1 MIEVSSLGL
10 AATLILLT
18 SVSATVLVDRFYVGS
33 SSFLNPAWKWWL
45 GIATAPYLLGLA
57 GIAALTILPGSNQ
70 SIHLA
75 VILTILGIPIF
86 YVRSFISRQIA
97 YLREDR
103 RSTEAL
109 SFSFDERLIMALIA
123 AVATALCVDA
133 LVMPTVQNDALE
145 YLMVGRHLFESRTL
159 ASYPIL
165 DGEIAN
171 SGFYAPWTHPPL
183 FVAMI
188 YVFNLVQ
195 GTADAPGVAKLVAP
209 WFLLSSSGL
218 IYVFGRMRNRR
229 TGLLA
234 ALFVLST
241 PLLYMGAGSGL
252 IDALPVSGAA
262 MVLVALVFF
271 LKSSSENEKLSAM
284 VLGIALG
291 LSLWTH
297 SQAVLLLVLVGLIV
311 VLSEVLKGRTPFSG
325 TLMLRLLIVFFVAGI
340 LAVWPY
346 AKNVRLFSS
355 PISDNPLV
363 FAMPELNWAEYFRM
377 TRGIETL
384 REKIQYGFFK
394 GWFFPEAYSFIFW
407 LMLPGLG
414 FVLYHLVRNPRGSGG
429 RATWE
434 SIMWVAGLTI
444 ATYMAIVAVSIVIGI
459 DLMIKNERYL
469 LILIPSCA
477 VLAAWVLD
485 AAGGIAQRRQSANV
499 WLRCLAGIFLLGTTL
514 AFTYQSYTVLTH
526 KSRTFQVGFS
536 NWSSSIDEKLRYWPP
551 FHAMRFLAES
561 ELIPQNALVLS
572 MKPADMYYSKHK
584 MVSYLD
590 PRLLEFYRE
599 KSDAVALKMLEAIG
613 ITHVHV
619 PNYSIPPIYNSVLN
633 SLMADGRR
641 FRLLRSE
648 GGNQI
653 YEIVS
658 QAQTSEGS
666 GGKPGIKKTLSFGI
680 GDKPWLVSKVSF
692 LIGRSVVLS
701 RSSQSEVVGQES
713 EEEAASLWYEVQT
726 TLISG
731 VEADRDSWIEVSE
744 NSEYELLFELKGCGL
759 VGIFLFQYDYKGD
772 LINSFSLGKKGI
784 SVSFDWWNRVTEV
797 LLASQTDDSKKIVH
811 RFITLPG
818 ARWVR
823 VGLSHKGPS
832 ELKLRHAE
840 IRRN

>member
-434 SIMWVAGLTI
+434 SIVWVAGLTI

-599 KSDAVALKMLEAIG
+599 KSDAAALKMLEAIG

-619 PNYSIPPIYNSVLN
+619 PDYDIPPMYNSRLRKILASVEK
-633 SLMADGRR
+633 AD
-641 FRLLRSE
+641 LLHSA
-648 GGNQI
+648 GGHQI
-653 YEIVS
+653 YRL
-658 QAQTSEGS
+658 
-666 GGKPGIKKTLSFGI
+666 KPSAEENSPSLSRHAELGF
-680 GDKPWLVSKVSF
+680 DQVPWTISYVSF
-692 LIGRSVVLS
+692 VLGRSSIFS
-701 RSSQSEVVGQES
+701 RSSPSQPYSV
-713 EEEAASLWYEVQT
+713 
-726 TLISG
+726 SG
-731 VEADRDSWIEVSE
+731 PSQPGLEPMFGELHTVLVSGTDGEIKGDTSVEAETEYLLELNMHGKPHVSVYLYQV
-744 NSEYELLFELKGCGL
+744 NKDGKVLYPFEL
-759 VGIFLFQYDYKGD
+759 
-772 LINSFSLGKKGI
+772 NSMRDRVSLGWKH
-784 SVSFDWWNRVTEV
+784 RVTDGPLSLSEGREF
-797 LLASQTDDSKKIVH
+797 SH
-811 RFITLPG
+811 RFRTLPDVG
-818 ARWVR
+818 LIRIAISYRGTERISLERANVFR
-823 VGLSHKGPS
+823 VGH
-832 ELKLRHAE
+832 
-840 IRRN
+840 